1 MSRFIESPL
10 FPIAEINDKSAS
22 EKRGGGRPDFWEM
35 VFWWTRK
42 PLIGARAVI
51 AGALLPDNYSLYDF
65 KRLVRLSSDIKTPHR
80 ENPRIPPQLKEYFSK
95 VKLLDP
101 FAGFG
106 SIPLEAARL
115 NLGEV
120 VAVELLPTAYI
131 FLKAVLEYPKLF
143 GERLIKDV
151 ERWGKWIIDRLREDP
166 DIKELYDEDVA
177 VYIGTWEIKCPHC
190 GRYTPLIG
198 NWWLARVAGKA
209 EEGEEEGEEEEE
221 GAKSGV
227 FSRLAWMTPYTSSG
241 FVGIRIIDL
250 NKELNKEEI
259 NAKVNARQGTVEV
272 SGRTYNV
279 PKPNIDARRETAIC
293 LLCNNTIK
301 NIGKNEKWY
310 VKEALK
316 EYNNNLER
324 YLRGEITLENLL
336 ESKAKPRILVKVKII
351 KGELAF
357 EPATCEDD
365 EKIWK
370 ALEKLRQIWGDPNI
384 PIEELWKYHMGTAGQ
399 LSIWVWGYDK
409 FYKLFNPRQLLTL
422 VKLVKLIR
430 EAGKQIEQEKIKE
443 GLSKENAF
451 KYAEAITTYMAI
463 ALTRYIDFNSMAT
476 AWNPGYEITQHTLA
490 VRGIAMQWNWSE
502 GVPFADATGTWK
514 RNLKNIADGLSYLVS
529 AFSGSSN
536 RVRVLL
542 DDATSLSKLTNERFD
557 VIVTDPPYRD
567 DVAYAELSDFYYVWL
582 KRALSDV
589 KEAFG
594 VLKLVPRF
602 YAEAFFDEFGNEVE
616 TQWKAFAL
624 REVSESEGRV
634 KYYGVNMS
642 ALNHFKSL
650 LSESFRT
657 MASRL
662 MDNGLLVTYYA
673 HTSPDAWEALLEAGW
688 LNAKMRITAAHAI
701 ATEFTESVVA
711 RGKVR
716 LDMAMVAVWRKGVY
730 GEALLDD
737 VYAKAVEACSR
748 DAYDYRR
755 AGFDGV
761 NLFVAVLGKVL
772 SQFTQYER
780 LIGLKA
786 AGGSPVKELVENY
799 IYPAT
804 AEAIARS
811 YGAVGA
817 RLSPASM
824 FYLLG
829 KVLVGRRPR
838 QVRRVLDR
846 TTAIIL
852 SIGTRSDLDRLR
864 SQNII
869 LRDGERL
876 ILLEPRW
883 GVRSLREAV
892 EDALT
897 VRNLDLRKLNVVT
910 AIDVLH
916 LLEYY
921 AVTLPKEEF
930 RRKVDE
936 VRGRV
941 PALFDEATALAR
953 ILASGLPAEDPE
965 RELAKQVL
973 DALGAMAPGAL
984 DLFVRR

>member
-65 KRLVRLSSDIKTPHR
+65 KRLIRLSPDIKTPHR

-143 GERLIKDV
+143 GERLIKDI
-151 ERWGKWIIDRLREDP
+151 ERWGKWIADRLREDP

-198 NWWLARVAGKA
+198 NWWLARVAGKV
-209 EEGEEEGEEEEE
+209 EESEEEGEEEEE

-259 NAKVNARQGTVEV
+259 SAKVNARQGTVEV

-279 PKPNIDARRETAIC
+279 PRPNIDAKRETATC

-301 NIGKNEKWY
+301 SVGKNEEWY

-316 EYNNNLER
+316 EYNNNLEK
-324 YLRGEITLENLL
+324 YLRGEIILENLL

-351 KGELAF
+351 KGELEF
-357 EPATCEDD
+357 EPATSEDN
-365 EKIWK
+365 EKLWK
-370 ALEKLRQIWGDPNI
+370 AVEKLRRVWGDPDI
-384 PIEELWKYHMGTAGQ
+384 PVEPIPPYGHRGGGLRFPTKIVKSWYE
-399 LSIWVWGYDK
+399 
-409 FYKLFNPRQLLTL
+409 FFNPRQLITLT
-422 VKLVKLIR
+422 KLVKLIR
-430 EAGKQIEQEKIKE
+430 EAGKQIEQEKIGE
-443 GLSKENAF
+443 GLSKEKAF
-451 KYAEAITTYMAI
+451 KYAEAATTY
-463 ALTRYIDFNSMAT
+463 LTIVLLKHVNYNSIVSST
-476 AWNPGYEITQHTLA
+476 EPTQKFIRETLA
-490 VRGIAMQWNWSE
+490 FRGIAMTWNFVE
-502 GVPFADATGTWK
+502 GYPVISILGSFTK
-514 RNLKNIADGLSYLVS
+514 SLSSVVEGLSYLVS
-529 AFSGSSN
+529 AIFSNSSK
-536 RVRVLL
+536 VRVLL
-542 DDATSLSKLTNERFD
+542 DDATNLNKLVAEKFD
-557 VIVTDPPYRD
+557 LIVTDPPYRD

-589 KEAFG
+589 REVFG
-594 VLKLVPRF
+594 VSKLVPRF
-602 YAEAFFDEFGNEVE
+602 YAEAFFDEFGNEIE

-624 REVSESEGRV
+624 REISENEGRV
-634 KYYGVNMS
+634 KYSGVNMDTFDY
-642 ALNHFKSL
+642 FKSL

-662 MDNGLLVTYYA
+662 KDDGLLVTYYA

-688 LNAKMRITAAHAI
+688 LTAKMRITAAHAI
-701 ATEFTESVVA
+701 ATESAESVVA

-716 LDMAMVAVWRKGVY
+716 LDMAMVAVWRKGVS

-817 RLSPASM
+817 RLSPTSM

-838 QVRRVLDR
+838 QMRRVLDR

-897 VRNLDLRKLNVVT
+897 VRNLDPRKLNVVT

-936 VRGRV
+936 VRGKV

-984 DLFVRR
+984 DSFVRR